1 MQGSWQWQLLHEES
15 YWLVGW
21 LFLSFFYSSLSCF
34 SFLFAL
40 FALPHFVATITMLK
54 EICKASS
61 PFLVFFGE
69 FLKVQASSLVQS
81 SSQFKLKIQV
91 RLNQTLNF
99 GSREGIGSFFVFTTS
114 SKISTQASL
123 FKRALKLCSHL
134 LFCNKQNNLA

>member
-61 PFLVFFGE
+61 PFLVLFGE

-81 SSQFKLKIQV
+81 SSQNSSLSQLDSQFWFKG
-91 RLNQTLNF
+91 RDW
-99 GSREGIGSFFVFTTS
+99 EFFLFTTS

-123 FKRALKLCSHL
+123 FKREKH
-134 LFCNKQNNLA
+134 